1 MNWAFCHLPLA
12 MCHVFAAL
20 VDVSSPVHV
29 QQLAE
34 WEPDME
40 RARAA
45 AREILARD
53 EFKQDP
59 AATYLAEFQRRII
72 EWLIATWERLGGSR
86 LASETTAST
95 IAWVLAGGA
104 LLALTWWLV
113 ATLRRAADRSG
124 LSLTPPALRRRS
136 ARAWAQQAAAV
147 ADPREVVRCG
157 YRAALAGLE
166 EEGAWRADEARTP
179 REHLQLLAADHRRRP
194 LFADVARRFE
204 EIWFG
209 ARTPTSD
216 DSREMLA
223 RLRELGCL
231 RAD

>member
-1 MNWAFCHLPLA
+1 MSSLGRRIGLVLVAILIGAGANAYSQALPS
-12 MCHVFAAL
+12 
-20 VDVSSPVHV
+20 D
-29 QQLAE
+29 

-40 RARAA
+40 RARAV
-45 AREILARD
+45 AREILSRE

-59 AATYLAEFQRRII
+59 AATYLAELQRRII
-72 EWLIATWERLGGSR
+72 DWLIATWDRIGGGY

-104 LLALTWWLV
+104 LLALVWWLV
-113 ATLRRAADRSG
+113 VTLRRAADRSG
-124 LSLTPPALRRRS
+124 LSLTAPASRRRS
-136 ARAWAQQAAAV
+136 ARAWAQQAAAS

-179 REHLQLLAADHRRRP
+179 REHLHLLAAGHRRRP

-209 ARTPTSD
+209 ARTPTPD
-216 DSREMLA
+216 DSRQMLA
-223 RLRELGCL
+223 RLQELGCL